1 MSGRVCWYERLTLW
15 VYQLVMA
22 MLPPLLR
29 RKLARRAVTE
39 PGYGEAVAERFGI
52 YAERATAQGRGE
64 WVWLHAVSLGE
75 TRAAA
80 VLVQALRAQMPS
92 MRLLL
97 THSTATGRSE
107 GLRLLRPGDA
117 QAWLPWD
124 TPDAVDAFLTH
135 FQPRVGVLMETEVW
149 PTLVQACRA
158 RGVALVLA
166 NARLNERSLAKAR
179 RMAWLSRPAYA
190 GLAAVWAQTND
201 DAERLALLGAPVSG
215 VWGNLKFDAQP
226 DAAQAARAQAWRAS
240 HRGEVVVM
248 LASSREGE
256 EFEFFKQIEQ
266 LSLDGKHLFAAEKN
280 EACVRWLVVPRHPQ
294 RFDQVA
300 ALVEAHGWVCRRRS
314 QWANGVPPSPDG
326 ASRADT
332 ASNLVEIW
340 LGDSVGDMSLYYHLS
355 SVALL
360 GGSFEPL
367 GGQNLIE
374 AAACGCPLVLGPHT
388 FNFAQA
394 ADQAVEAGAA
404 RRAAGMAEGVEL
416 AMDWLAQPP
425 ERQEASLAAVRFASA
440 HTGAAQKTAA
450 AVLAL
455 VSAPATR

>member
-1 MSGRVCWYERLTLW
+1 MSARLCWHERLTLW
-15 VYQLVMA
+15 AYQWVMA
-22 MLPPLLR
+22 VLPPLLR

-52 YAERATAQGRGE
+52 YAESAASQGQGG
-64 WVWLHAVSLGE
+64 WVWVHAVSLGE

-80 VLVQALRAQMPS
+80 VLVQTLRAQMPN

-107 GLRLLRPGDA
+107 GQRLLGPSDA

-124 TPDAVDAFLTH
+124 TPQAVEAFLTH

-166 NARLNERSLAKAR
+166 NARLNQRSLTKAR

-190 GLAAVWAQTND
+190 GLTAVWAQTD
-201 DAERLALLGAPVSG
+201 GDAARLALLGASVSG

-240 HRGEVVVM
+240 HRGEAVVM

-256 EFEFFKQIEQ
+256 ESEFFKQIKQ
-266 LSLDGKHLFAAEKN
+266 LSHDGQHLFASEN
-280 EACVRWLVVPRHPQ
+280 GVVGVRWLVVPRHPQ
-294 RFDQVA
+294 RFEQVA
-300 ALVEAHGWVCRRRS
+300 ALVEANGWVCRRRS
-314 QWANGVPPSPDG
+314 QWANGVPPGPVEP
-326 ASRADT
+326 SRADA
-332 ASNLVEIW
+332 ASTPLEIW

-360 GGSFEPL
+360 GGSFEAL

-394 ADQAVEAGAA
+394 ADQAIESGAA
-404 RRAAGMAEGVEL
+404 KRAASMAGGVVL
-416 AMDWLAQPP
+416 ALDWLANVP

-450 AVLAL
+450 AVWAL
-455 VSAPATR
+455 VSAPAVR